1 MNQHRDSAPFPT
13 PGHNHVTCLS
23 NSLERARSAFE
34 ARGLRLT
41 DLRLLVFTQIA
52 ASHHAVG
59 AYDIIEMLSEKG
71 TRLAPVSV
79 YRAIEALMNA
89 GVVHRLESRNAYFAC
104 HAAHASER
112 QHVILS
118 CGTCGTIAEVDG
130 EAVFVA
136 LDQTARHHG
145 FNPQARIVEVAGRC
159 AHCSRTAV

>member
-1 MNQHRDSAPFPT
+1 MAANVSDEQRNKDRVKS
-13 PGHNHVTCLS
+13 S
-23 NSLERARSAFE
+23 MDRATTIFAEKNIRFTELRRKVFE
-34 ARGLRLT
+34 EIALT
-41 DLRLLVFTQIA
+41 T
-52 ASHHAVG
+52 ASVG
-59 AYDIIEMLSEKG
+59 AYEVLDRLSKKG

-130 EAVFVA
+130 EAVFGA

-145 FNPQARIVEVAGRC
+145 FHPQARIVEVAGRC